1 MIPCFLLCQGR
12 RQGACGQGLQSNSL
26 LLQFQ
31 ELCHYGRLLIT
42 NQFIFATFAVGKRKG
57 KHHFGLSDSIGK
69 YTADLSPL
77 KIFFC
82 GSRYALPIKE
92 REYILPYPKAYTYLS
107 GSRFGAVV
115 KEPDFSLEYR
125 SGFPIE
131 LGNTYT
137 KKNGAEGLLNGV
149 LRRANKKRKK
159 PRNPCNY

>member
-1 MIPCFLLCQGR
+1 ML
-12 RQGACGQGLQSNSL
+12 
-26 LLQFQ
+26 
-31 ELCHYGRLLIT
+31 T
-42 NQFIFATFAVGKRKG
+42 
-57 KHHFGLSDSIGK
+57 
-69 YTADLSPL
+69 
-77 KIFFC
+77 
-82 GSRYALPIKE
+82 
-92 REYILPYPKAYTYLS
+92 YPKAYTYLS